1 MDNGANG
8 IPDVVQVSE
17 SLWACCGL
25 TDDGRDCENP
35 SNETFGLAASS
46 ELSSYFSIPATGYS
60 YTSVSASSSATSAS
74 ISTSTASIAS
84 VSTAAPTASDTGTS
98 EGVESHKRGLST
110 GSIAGIVIGICAAI
124 ILGAVVWFL
133 LRRRR
138 TRPEVQRQELDASVK
153 SEASRPDHP
162 EMAEPTANMAFYRTN
177 DEQRRLELPADREP
191 GELVG

>member
-60 YTSVSASSSATSAS
+60 YTSVSVSSSATSTSITTSAAS
-74 ISTSTASIAS
+74 INSVATAAATASGAG
-84 VSTAAPTASDTGTS
+84 AS
-98 EGVESHKRGLST
+98 EGVESHKGGLSA
-110 GSIAGIVIGICAAI
+110 GSIAGIVIGIDAAI
-124 ILGAVVWFL
+124 IPGAVAWFL
-133 LRRRR
+133 LCRRQRR
-138 TRPEVQRQELDASVK
+138 TQVQRHELDASMK
-153 SEASRPDHP
+153 SGASRPNYP
-162 EMAEPTANMAFYRTN
+162 EMAEPAVNMAFYKGN
-177 DEQRRLELPADREP
+177 D
-191 GELVG
+191 